1 MAVTNF
7 SKVETSMNL
16 SKKIA
21 LVTLAS
27 FTAFSGSLRPA
38 WAALG
43 TDEAKSWDASLEA
56 GRSLRDDRKYE
67 DAAKRFLDLQ
77 ASAEKSDDK
86 KRVRKAMTALA
97 ANYFYQKD
105 YSKAEELDRKALGL
119 AESISSVND
128 GTVAICL
135 NDLAE
140 TLVEQKRFDEALP
153 LIKRSVA
160 LSEEVFSHNHPLLGT
175 RLNFLADLLER
186 MGHKEDAVLYRSEGQ
201 GIINAFL
208 SVMSR
213 KIKAAWKPPR
223 CLYSYSANVGFE
235 VSDHGLVKEVHIV
248 DSSGNTANDQAAI
261 EAVKNAQP
269 FSDINSK
276 ADDDQLNLSFKFDYN
291 FHQRKESGVSKSA
304 RESETTNTASNGA
317 SSSNGPETAAQSK
330 EKISQEKEKL
340 EQILKTIEKIKKDKN
355 HTNTTLAESYGQL
368 SDTLM
373 VLGEHGKA
381 IDYLKE
387 ALDSAD
393 FKDKSSPGTLMLLSE
408 LGCTYLNSMRP
419 ALAEATL
426 KAVVDAPN
434 FEQILDVKL
443 KQQALDDLGHALSN
457 MGRYAEAQ
465 NYYSRKRD
473 SI

>member
-1 MAVTNF
+1 MNF
-7 SKVETSMNL
+7 

-21 LVTLAS
+21 LATLAS
-27 FTAFSGSLRPA
+27 LTTLSGSLTPA
-38 WAALG
+38 WAAMG
-43 TDEAKSWDASLEA
+43 DAEAKSWDAALEQ
-56 GRSLRDDRKYE
+56 GRTLRDDKKYE
-67 DAAKRFLDLQ
+67 EAAKRFIELQ
-77 ASAEKSDDK
+77 DSAEKSDDK
-86 KRVRKAMTALA
+86 KRTRKAMTALA

-105 YSKAEELDRKALGL
+105 YAKAEELDRKALGL
-119 AESISSVND
+119 AESITSVND

-186 MGHKEDAVLYRSEGQ
+186 MGHKDDAVLYRSEGQ

-235 VSDHGLVKEVHIV
+235 VTDHGLVKDAHIV
-248 DSSGNTANDQAAI
+248 DSSGNTANDEAAV

-269 FSDINSK
+269 FADINSK

-291 FHQRKESGVSKSA
+291 FHQGKESGTSKSNK
-304 RESETTNTASNGA
+304 ESDSASTSADNA
-317 SSSNGPETAAQSK
+317 SQSAAESK
-330 EKISQEKEKL
+330 AKIIQEKKKL
-340 EQILKTIEKIKKDKN
+340 DQILKTIEEIKKDKN
-355 HTNTTLAESYGQL
+355 HTSTTLAESYGQL

-387 ALDSAD
+387 ALDSPD
-393 FKDKSSPGTLMLLSE
+393 FKDKSAPGTLMLLSE

-419 ALAEATL
+419 ALAETTL

-434 FEQILDVKL
+434 FEQILDIKL

-465 NYYSRKRD
+465 KYYSRKRD

>member
-1 MAVTNF
+1 MNF
-7 SKVETSMNL
+7 

-27 FTAFSGSLRPA
+27 FTTLSGTLAPV
-38 WAALG
+38 WAVMSP
-43 TDEAKSWDASLEA
+43 DEATRWDASLEE
-56 GRSLRDDRKYE
+56 GRTLRDDKKYE

-140 TLVEQKRFDEALP
+140 TLVEEKRFDEALP

-235 VSDHGLVKEVHIV
+235 VTDHGLVKEVHIV
-248 DSSGNTANDQAAI
+248 DSSGNTANDEAAI

-269 FSDINSK
+269 FADINSK

-291 FHQRKESGVSKSA
+291 FHQRKELGVSKST
-304 RESETTNTASNGA
+304 RESDTTNTSGTGSGA
-317 SSSNGPETAAQSK
+317 ETAEESK
-330 EKISQEKEKL
+330 AKISREKKKL
-340 EQILKTIEKIKKDKN
+340 EQILKTIEEIKKDKN

-373 VLGEHGKA
+373 ILGEHGKA

-419 ALAEATL
+419 ALAETTL

-465 NYYSRKRD
+465 RYYSRKRD

>member
-1 MAVTNF
+1 MNF
-7 SKVETSMNL
+7 SKR
-16 SKKIA
+16 IA

-27 FTAFSGSLRPA
+27 FTTFTGSLAPV
-38 WAALG
+38 WAAMS
-43 TDEAKSWDASLEA
+43 TEEASRWDASLEE
-56 GRSLRDDRKYE
+56 GRTLRDDKKYE
-67 DAAKRFLDLQ
+67 DAAKRFVELQ

-86 KRVRKAMTALA
+86 KRQRKAMTALA

-105 YSKAEELDRKALGL
+105 YSKAEELDRKALEL
-119 AESISSVND
+119 AQSISSVND

-140 TLVEQKRFDEALP
+140 TLVEEKRFDEALP

-186 MGHKEDAVLYRSEGQ
+186 MGHKDDAVLYRSEGQ

-235 VSDHGLVKEVHIV
+235 VTDHGLVKEVHIV
-248 DSSGNTANDQAAI
+248 DSSGNAANDEAAI

-269 FSDINSK
+269 FADINSK

-291 FHQRKESGVSKSA
+291 FHQRKESAQSKNNK
-304 RESETTNTASNGA
+304 ESDSTNTSNSG
-317 SSSNGPETAAQSK
+317 SEVTAQSK
-330 EKISQEKEKL
+330 EKIEQEKKKL
-340 EQILKTIEKIKKDKN
+340 EQILKTIEEIKKDKN

-381 IDYLKE
+381 IDYLKD
-387 ALDSAD
+387 ALDSSD

-419 ALAEATL
+419 ALAETTL

-465 NYYSRKRD
+465 KYYSRKRD

>member
-1 MAVTNF
+1 MNF
-7 SKVETSMNL
+7 

-27 FTAFSGSLRPA
+27 FTTFSASLAPA
-38 WAALG
+38 WAAMSV
-43 TDEAKSWDASLEA
+43 DEASRWDSSLEE
-56 GRSLRDDRKYE
+56 GRTLRDDKKYE
-67 DAAKRFLDLQ
+67 AAAKRFLELQ

-86 KRVRKAMTALA
+86 KRTRKAMTALA

-140 TLVEQKRFDEALP
+140 TLVEEKRFDEALP

-186 MGHKEDAVLYRSEGQ
+186 MGHKDDAVLYRSEGQ

-223 CLYSYSANVGFE
+223 ALYSYSANVGFE
-235 VSDHGLVKEVHIV
+235 VTDHGLVKEVHIV
-248 DSSGNTANDQAAI
+248 DSSGNTANDEAAI

-269 FSDINSK
+269 FADINSK

-291 FHQRKESGVSKSA
+291 YHQGKESATSKNNKESDSA
-304 RESETTNTASNGA
+304 NTAS
-317 SSSNGPETAAQSK
+317 SSSGAAAETAAESK
-330 EKISQEKEKL
+330 EKISQEKKKL
-340 EQILKTIEKIKKDKN
+340 DQILKTIEEIKKDKN

-387 ALDSAD
+387 ALDSSD

-419 ALAEATL
+419 ALAETTL

-434 FEQILDVKL
+434 FEQILDIKL

-465 NYYSRKRD
+465 RYYSRKRD

>member
-1 MAVTNF
+1 MNF
-7 SKVETSMNL
+7 SKR
-16 SKKIA
+16 IA

-27 FTAFSGSLRPA
+27 LTTFSGSIGPS
-38 WAALG
+38 WAAMSD
-43 TDEAKSWDASLEA
+43 DEAKSWDGSLEQ
-56 GRSLRDDRKYE
+56 GRALRDEKKYDE
-67 DAAKRFLDLQ
+67 AGKRFVDLQ
-77 ASAEKSDDK
+77 TSAEKSDDK
-86 KRVRKAMTALA
+86 KRARKAMTALA

-105 YSKAEELDRKALGL
+105 YAKAEELDRKALGL
-119 AESISSVND
+119 AESITTVND

-140 TLVEQKRFDEALP
+140 TLVEEKRFDEALP

-175 RLNFLADLLER
+175 RLNFLADLLDR

-235 VSDHGLVKEVHIV
+235 VTDHGLVKEAHIV
-248 DSSGNTANDQAAI
+248 DSSGNTANDEAAV

-291 FHQRKESGVSKSA
+291 FHQGKESAVTKNNK
-304 RESETTNTASNGA
+304 ESDTANTSGGQG
-317 SSSNGPETAAQSK
+317 SQTAAESK
-330 EKISQEKEKL
+330 AKIAQEQKKL
-340 EQILKTIEKIKKDKN
+340 EEILKTIEGIKKDKK
-355 HTNTTLAESYGQL
+355 HSNTTLAESYGQL

-373 VLGEHGKA
+373 VLGEHTKA
-381 IDYLKE
+381 INYLKE
-387 ALDSAD
+387 ALDSDD

-408 LGCTYLNSMRP
+408 LGCTYLNSMKP
-419 ALAEATL
+419 SLAETTL

-434 FEQILDVKL
+434 FEQILDIKL

-465 NYYSRKRD
+465 KYYSRKRT

>member
-1 MAVTNF
+1 MNF
-7 SKVETSMNL
+7 

-27 FTAFSGSLRPA
+27 FTTFSGSLAPT
-38 WAALG
+38 WAAMSV
-43 TDEAKSWDASLEA
+43 DEASRWDTSLEE
-56 GRSLRDDRKYE
+56 GRTLRDDKKYE
-67 DAAKRFLDLQ
+67 AAAKRFLELQ
-77 ASAEKSDDK
+77 ASAEKNDDK
-86 KRVRKAMTALA
+86 KRTRKAMTALA

-140 TLVEQKRFDEALP
+140 TLVEEKRFDEALP

-186 MGHKEDAVLYRSEGQ
+186 MGHKDDAVLYRSEGQ

-223 CLYSYSANVGFE
+223 SLYSYSANVGFE
-235 VSDHGLVKEVHIV
+235 VTDHGLVKEVHIV
-248 DSSGNTANDQAAI
+248 DSSGNTANDEAAI

-269 FSDINSK
+269 FADINSK

-291 FHQRKESGVSKSA
+291 YHQGKESATSKNNK
-304 RESETTNTASNGA
+304 ESDSTSTSPGTE
-317 SSSNGPETAAQSK
+317 AAAESK
-330 EKISQEKEKL
+330 AKVNQEKKKL
-340 EQILKTIEKIKKDKN
+340 DQILKTIEEIKKDKN

-387 ALDSAD
+387 ALDSTD

-419 ALAEATL
+419 ALAETTL

-434 FEQILDVKL
+434 FEQILDIKL

-465 NYYSRKRD
+465 RYYSRKRD